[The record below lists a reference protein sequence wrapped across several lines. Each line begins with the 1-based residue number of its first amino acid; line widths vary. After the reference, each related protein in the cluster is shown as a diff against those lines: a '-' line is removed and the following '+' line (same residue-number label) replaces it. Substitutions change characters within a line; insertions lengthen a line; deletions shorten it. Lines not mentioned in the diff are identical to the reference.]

1 MNLKAVSAAIMLAV
15 ILPGCM
21 LLFPAKDTPA
31 PEFAYPGP
39 DPEIQSSLEEY
50 RGKYMSRVGQKIA
63 TVHDT
68 LRFEKPEGA
77 LNNYVADALRFRAAA
92 ETGTFVNVG
101 VIGESSF
108 KVYFTPGELIVED
121 VLEFMPYDNHLVILT
136 MKGFDLERLVHQIA
150 EAGGA
155 PISGVRFSIGNDGR
169 ARGILVNSEVINPN
183 RNYLVATSSWAAN
196 GGDQFPAL
204 WSAVNRVDLSL
215 QLKDLFI
222 DYFKSESDLYNITD
236 GRIR

>member
-1 MNLKAVSAAIMLAV
+1 MNLKSVAVAV
-15 ILPGCM
+15 LLMVVLPGCM
-21 LLFPAKDTPA
+21 LFRPSQEPVT

-39 DPEIQSSLEEY
+39 DPEIQSSLESY
-50 RGKYMSRVGQKIA
+50 RGKYMNKVGQKIA

-68 LRFEKPEGA
+68 LRFNKPEGA

-92 ETGTFVNVG
+92 ETGEFVHVG
-101 VIGESSF
+101 AIGESSF
-108 KVYFTPGELIVED
+108 RLYFTPGELIVED

-136 MKGFDLERLVHQIA
+136 LTGDELARLVQQVA
-150 EAGGA
+150 EIGGA
-155 PISGVRFSIGNDGR
+155 PMSGVRFSIDNDGR

-183 RNYLVATSSWAAN
+183 RNYLVATSSWAAD

-204 WSAVNRVDLSL
+204 WSAVDRVDLPLS
-215 QLKDLFI
+215 LKDLFI

>member
-1 MNLKAVSAAIMLAV
+1 MNLKAGFAAIILLV
-15 ILPGCM
+15 FLPGCM
-21 LLFPAKDTPA
+21 LFQSSTNPVRPD
-31 PEFAYPGP
+31 FAYPGP
-39 DPEIQSSLEEY
+39 DPEIQSSLESY
-50 RGKYMSRVGQKIA
+50 RGKYMNEVGSKIA

-92 ETGTFVNVG
+92 ETEQFVNVG

-108 KVYFTPGELIVED
+108 RMYFTPGELIVED
-121 VLEFMPYDNHLVILT
+121 VLEFMPYDNHLVILS
-136 MKGFDLERLVHQIA
+136 MKGFDLERLVNQVA

-155 PISGVRFSIGNDGR
+155 PISGVRFSIGSDGR

-183 RNYLVATSSWAAN
+183 RNYLVATSSWAAD
-196 GGDQFPAL
+196 GGDRFSAL
-204 WSAVNRVDLSL
+204 WTAENRVDLSI

>member
-1 MNLKAVSAAIMLAV
+1 MNVKAVSAAILLAV
-15 ILPGCM
+15 LLPGCM
-21 LLFPAKDTPA
+21 LFHPSNQPASPD
-31 PEFAYPGP
+31 FAYPGP
-39 DPEIQSSLEEY
+39 DPEIQSSLELY
-50 RGKYMSRVGQKIA
+50 RGKYMNEVGQKVA

-68 LRFEKPEGA
+68 LRFDKPEGA

-92 ETGTFVNVG
+92 ETEQFVNVG

-108 KVYFTPGELIVED
+108 RLYFTPGELIVED

-136 MKGFDLERLVHQIA
+136 MKGFDLERLIHQIA
-150 EAGGA
+150 EVGGA
-155 PISGVRFSIGNDGR
+155 PISGVRFSIGDHGR

-183 RNYLVATSSWAAN
+183 RNYLVATSSWAAD

-204 WSAVNRVDLSL
+204 WSAVNRLDLPL
-215 QLKDLFI
+215 LLKDLFI

>member
-1 MNLKAVSAAIMLAV
+1 MNLKAVLAAILLAAF
-15 ILPGCM
+15 LPGCM
-21 LLFPAKDTPA
+21 LLFPAKKSAA
-31 PEFAYPGP
+31 PDFAYPGP
-39 DPEIQSSLEEY
+39 DPEIQRSLDMY
-50 RGKYMSRVGQKIA
+50 RGEYMGKVGQIIA

-92 ETGTFVNVG
+92 EMEQFVHVG
-101 VIGESSF
+101 VMGDRSF
-108 KVYFTPGELIVED
+108 KLYFTPGELMVGD
-121 VLEFMPYDNHLVILT
+121 VLEFMPYDNHLVILKL
-136 MKGFDLERLVHQIA
+136 KGFDLERLVQQVA
-150 EAGGA
+150 KAGGA
-155 PISGVRFSIGNDGR
+155 PISGVRFSIGSNGR
-169 ARGILVNSEVINPN
+169 ARGILVNSEVISPE
-183 RNYLVATSSWAAN
+183 RDYLVATSNWAAD

-204 WSAVNRVDLSL
+204 WSAVDRVDLQL

>member
-1 MNLKAVSAAIMLAV
+1 MNLKSVAVAMLLMV
-15 ILPGCM
+15 VLPGCM
-21 LLFPAKDTPA
+21 LFRPSEEPVT

-39 DPEIQSSLEEY
+39 DPEIQSSLESY
-50 RGKYMSRVGQKIA
+50 RGQYMNRVGQKVA

-68 LRFEKPEGA
+68 LRFNKPEGA

-92 ETGTFVNVG
+92 ETEKFVNVG

-108 KVYFTPGELIVED
+108 RLYFTPGELIVED

-136 MKGFDLERLVHQIA
+136 MTGNELARLVQQIA
-150 EAGGA
+150 EVGGA
-155 PISGVRFSIGNDGR
+155 PISGVRFSIDEDGR
-169 ARGILVNSEVINPN
+169 ARGILVNSEVINPD
-183 RNYLVATSSWAAN
+183 RKYLVATSSWTAN
-196 GGDQFPAL
+196 GGGQFSAL
-204 WSAVNRVDLSL
+204 WSVGNRVDLPL
-215 QLKDLFI
+215 LLKDLFI

>member
-1 MNLKAVSAAIMLAV
+1 
-15 ILPGCM
+15 
-21 LLFPAKDTPA
+21 
-31 PEFAYPGP
+31 
-39 DPEIQSSLEEY
+39 
-50 RGKYMSRVGQKIA
+50 MSQVGQKVA

-68 LRFEKPEGA
+68 LRFDKPESA

-92 ETGTFVNVG
+92 ETEQFVNVG

-108 KVYFTPGELIVED
+108 RLYFTPGELLVED

-155 PISGVRFSIGNDGR
+155 PISGVRFSIGDDGR

-183 RNYLVATSSWAAN
+183 RNYLVATSSWAAD

-204 WSAVNRVDLSL
+204 WSAVNRMDLPL
-215 QLKDLFI
+215 LLKDLFI